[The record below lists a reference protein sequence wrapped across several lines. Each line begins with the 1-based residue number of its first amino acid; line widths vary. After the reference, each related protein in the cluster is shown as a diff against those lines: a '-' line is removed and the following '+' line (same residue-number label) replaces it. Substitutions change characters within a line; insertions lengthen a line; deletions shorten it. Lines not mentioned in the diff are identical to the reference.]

1 MKKLKGTNN
10 SSLSEIFKER
20 TLYEF
25 FAFYPMG
32 QVVARDPM
40 GIKNYWRFENILYG
54 KVDKSMTV
62 ITPNKDLLVTIP
74 NQEKIFYTL
83 PTIDTSFA
91 QFQNAFKIPSQS
103 GRLASDNYLRSPEIY
118 RAYEDAAESYNEDLT
133 SFLDIY
139 NKKLLSTPQGDKITN
154 IKDYARDFFNLILT
168 SPEAINITRTSH
180 TLSPKVSAINS
191 GLCIEIADLNPSK
204 NSDKQFFVESPNFD
218 FYKQTA
224 INSGF
229 LIDKNIPWRLNFD
242 LSSPVNSSKI
252 SAGIFSSDPASA
264 YLSDNFENVYL
275 KDLDYLISMVIVG
288 YNTLVSQ
295 KKYYMEGRCKF
306 LRIKVDK
313 EEVLKTILPEY
324 YWIKRYAQIRN
335 KECGLIYDAP
345 ELKKIIDNAND
356 ISSGKLEYIS
366 SKFRLPYV
374 FEGSTVYQELKKY
387 YLEKN
392 NISLDNFSE
401 HVKLIIKNSIN
412 KIY

>member
-25 FAFYPMG
+25 FAFYPKG
-32 QVVARDPM
+32 QIIAKDPV
-40 GIKNYWRFENILYG
+40 GIKNYWRLENMLYG
-54 KVDKSMTV
+54 KVNKSMIA
-62 ITPNKDLLVTIP
+62 ITPSRDFLVTIP
-74 NQEKIFYTL
+74 NQEKVFYTL
-83 PTIDTSFA
+83 PPVDSSFIE
-91 QFQNAFKIPSQS
+91 FQNAFKIPSQS
-103 GRLASDNYLRSPEIY
+103 GRLVSDNYLSTPEIY
-118 RAYEDAAESYNEDLT
+118 RAFEDADGLYNEDMT
-133 SFLDIY
+133 SLLDSH

-154 IKDYARDFFNLILT
+154 IKDYAREFFNLILT
-168 SPEAINITRTSH
+168 SSENVSVTRTSYM
-180 TLSPKVSAINS
+180 LSHKVSSINS
-191 GLCIEIADLNPSK
+191 GLCIEISDLNPSK
-204 NSDKQFFVESPNFD
+204 NRDKQFFIESPNFN

-229 LIDKNIPWRLNFD
+229 LVDKNIPWRLNFD
-242 LSSPVNSSKI
+242 LSSPVNSSRI
-252 SAGIFSSDPASA
+252 SSGVLSADPASA

-324 YWIKRYAQIRN
+324 YWIKRYTQVRN
-335 KECGLIYDAP
+335 KESGLVYNVS
-345 ELKKIIDNAND
+345 EVEKIINNAND
-356 ISSGKLEYIS
+356 LSFGKLEYID
-366 SKFRLPYV
+366 SKFRLPYL

-401 HVKLIIKNSIN
+401 HVKIIIKNSIN